1 MEKNFVSAK
10 DVAKLA
16 NVSQS
21 TVSRVFTPGAS
32 VSEKVRRKVLEVA
45 EELNYQPNA
54 LARGLINKKTNI
66 VGLAMKDIQ
75 NPFYH
80 EVLGMFSM
88 KLREQGYNV
97 LFVYTKNEEI
107 QQEEINHFLEYN
119 VEGIIITDAL
129 LSSKVVSKI
138 HDNNIPITLFNRYH
152 KDIPCN
158 SVSSDNV
165 RASIEIAAY
174 FYEQGYRD
182 IVYITGKKNTS
193 TNKDRQKGFTE
204 YLKEKNI
211 EATILEG
218 DYTYEKSYYLTKAMI
233 ENGHVPEAV
242 FGANDITAIGSLDAL
257 REKNISVPD
266 KTAVVGFDNIKMASW
281 PSYML
286 STWEQP
292 IEKMVDEAIYLLLH
306 DHKVD
311 SPKAVK
317 LKGQFIHRNTTK
329 K

>member
-1 MEKNFVSAK
+1 MEKKFVSAK

-45 EELNYQPNA
+45 EELNYRPNA

-88 KLREQGYNV
+88 KLREKGYNV

-129 LSSKVVSKI
+129 LSSNVVAKI

-158 SVSSDNV
+158 SVSSDNIN
-165 RASIEIAAY
+165 ASKEIASY

-182 IVYITGKKNTS
+182 IVYITGKINTS
-193 TNKDRQKGFTE
+193 TNKDRQKGFIE
-204 YLKEKNI
+204 YLKEKKI
-211 EATILEG
+211 EVTILEG
-218 DYTYEKSYYLTKAMI
+218 NYTYEKSYYLTKKMI
-233 ENGHVPEAV
+233 ENGHRPEAI
-242 FGANDITAIGSLDAL
+242 FGANDITAIGALDAL
-257 REKNISVPD
+257 REKNISVPEE
-266 KTAVVGFDNIKMASW
+266 TAVIGFDNIKMASW

-286 STWEQP
+286 STWVQP
-292 IEKMVDEAIYLLLH
+292 IEEMVDEAIHLLLNN
-306 DHKVD
+306 DRVN

-317 LKGQFIHRNTTK
+317 LKGKFIHRNTTK
-329 K
+329 